1 MKMWRCSNST
11 WAHGLPSTLFSLP
24 HLGLKESQPQ
34 KNYRATLWTSSLC
47 FRRESQE
54 KGESQL
60 LLPSSMNCR
69 CLAGDAGGQ
78 RSKAGEGGSAT
89 ERLLAASGLLC
100 EECHSP
106 QTNRPAG
113 TLSGNVSLSFG
124 STQMTKSQL
133 SVLIC
138 NTLILSLKILS
149 GSIRRRNYPGPWI
162 I

>member
-1 MKMWRCSNST
+1 MKMWTCSNST
-11 WAHGLPSTLFSLP
+11 WTHGLPSTLFSLP

-78 RSKAGEGGSAT
+78 RSKAGEGGV
-89 ERLLAASGLLC
+89 R
-100 EECHSP
+100 H
-106 QTNRPAG
+106 
-113 TLSGNVSLSFG
+113 
-124 STQMTKSQL
+124 
-133 SVLIC
+133 
-138 NTLILSLKILS
+138 
-149 GSIRRRNYPGPWI
+149 
-162 I
+162 